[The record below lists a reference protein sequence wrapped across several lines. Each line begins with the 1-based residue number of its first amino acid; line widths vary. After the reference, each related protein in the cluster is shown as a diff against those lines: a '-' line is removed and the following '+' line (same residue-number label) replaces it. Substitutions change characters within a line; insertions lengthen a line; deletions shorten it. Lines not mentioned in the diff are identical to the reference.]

1 MTNKKVKKNKIKKI
15 KVKKNKVKKKSKV
28 KKKTTN
34 YKKLGAAGLGGTILG
49 TLATRGMFDR
59 KQLLNVKECDKK
71 IKEMN
76 EKFDKDKESM
86 KDECKEK
93 LNRMEFKYNEKYDKK
108 YKSWEEIV
116 NKHYEIIGKKEKENN
131 FLTKKNKDLATE
143 LKKSKKETEQF
154 KSFYNTAK
162 QFIKARGGQEEY
174 DYFMTGK
181 MPGTYLNRNRFGQT
195 KFSKKQLL
203 NMLSNKKI
211 SKKQLL
217 TMLVSSIVSG
227 GATRVY
233 SKKECDRRIME
244 ICGTNVPGSIPTQKN
259 KGEKIYTLREATK
272 MSEQAQEENMFLKKE
287 NDDLKEKIQKLEKEL
302 EEYEDWQDAPDA
314 SVKLNEFY
322 DGEKQYFNN
331 FGKRK
336 KKIKKIPTSL
346 KKKCKRL
353 KVRLTIKRKGKRV
366 YKSIKVLK
374 KQCFNKKKIKV

>member
-1 MTNKKVKKNKIKKI
+1 
-15 KVKKNKVKKKSKV
+15 
-28 KKKTTN
+28 
-34 YKKLGAAGLGGTILG
+34 
-49 TLATRGMFDR
+49 
-59 KQLLNVKECDKK
+59 
-71 IKEMN
+71 
-76 EKFDKDKESM
+76 
-86 KDECKEK
+86 
-93 LNRMEFKYNEKYDKK
+93 
-108 YKSWEEIV
+108 
-116 NKHYEIIGKKEKENN
+116 
-131 FLTKKNKDLATE
+131 
-143 LKKSKKETEQF
+143 
-154 KSFYNTAK
+154 
-162 QFIKARGGQEEY
+162 
-174 DYFMTGK
+174 MTGK